1 MQLLWAYKY
10 TFPNDFE
17 EEHQLLEKS
26 YKEVIKKYKEFMNE
40 YFNTP
45 SRLRLTWADYGS
57 IKIKWGQLQKKAQ
70 LVIDCIGK
78 ECMKVISR
86 KMIEKVKIK
95 KELYDYE
102 NKVIFH
108 AKVCTKEE
116 QEKFHEDRTE
126 LALKD
131 YQQEK
136 EHLDN
141 QRKFMEDHIED
152 CYEYHKNFLQTS
164 NKYGYLHYK
173 NNLDDQGDENDF
185 DNTSWVRLDVKA
197 QKRDFLDDFLDNG
210 LPKIWTLQI
219 NNFQSM
225 DDKQVHLLLGNYIKI
240 IFRQS
245 NSKRVRAALT
255 LK

>member
-1 MQLLWAYKY
+1 M
-10 TFPNDFE
+10 
-17 EEHQLLEKS
+17 LEKN
-26 YKEVIKKYKEFMNE
+26 YKEVIKRYKEFMNE

-45 SRLRLTWADYGS
+45 NRERLTYVDYGS
-57 IKIKWGQLQKKAQ
+57 IRSKWMQLQKKAQ
-70 LVIDCIGK
+70 QVIDIIGK

-86 KMIEKVKIK
+86 KMIDKVKIK
-95 KELYDYE
+95 KELYTYD
-102 NKVIFH
+102 NKVTFH

-141 QRKFMEDHIED
+141 QRKFMEGHIEN
-152 CYEYHKNFLQTS
+152 CYEYHKNFLGTS

-173 NNLDDQGDENDF
+173 NTFDDQEDEEDF
-185 DNTSWVRLDVKA
+185 DNTSWVRLDVQI
-197 QKRDFLDDFLDNG
+197 QKKDFMDDFLDNG
-210 LPKIWTLQI
+210 LPKICTLQI

-225 DDKQVHLLLGNYIKI
+225 DDKQVHLLLGNFFLI
-240 IFRQS
+240 
-245 NSKRVRAALT
+245 L
-255 LK
+255 